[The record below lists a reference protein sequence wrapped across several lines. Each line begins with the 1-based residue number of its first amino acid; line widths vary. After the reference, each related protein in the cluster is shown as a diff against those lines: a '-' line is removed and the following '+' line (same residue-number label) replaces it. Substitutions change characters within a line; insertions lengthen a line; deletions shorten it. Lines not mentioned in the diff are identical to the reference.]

1 MRTLKFNVTAQRIEK
16 DPACN
21 FKGLVGGSEGYLQA
35 EFKTDDAWKGCAL
48 AAEFTMGGKPY
59 GAPVRGNVC
68 DIPPEA
74 LTGRLIG
81 VRLVGKRTGYCI
93 STNVTYFRQEV
104 LYGNG

>member
-1 MRTLKFNVTAQRIEK
+1 MRTLRFIVRAQRIEK
-16 DPACN
+16 DPECD
-21 FKGLVGGSEGYLQA
+21 FKGLVSGSEGYLQA